1 MIIQAIYSLKLTTNS
16 PKISRDCSK
25 ADYYYEAIQVNVDQ
39 SGFYS
44 FSGTSSMDDPNGILY
59 HIFDPTDTLKDRW
72 FSENRCNHQGRFQ
85 FSVELDKDITYTL
98 VVTTLQSNMIGNFSV
113 TVFGSG
119 NVTLN
124 RISE

>member
-1 MIIQAIYSLKLTTNS
+1 MIIQAIYSLKLTSNS
-16 PKISRDCSK
+16 PKISRDCSQ

-59 HIFDPTDTLKDRW
+59 HIFDPTDPLKDRW
-72 FSENRCNHQGRFQ
+72 FSEHRCNHQGRFQ
-85 FSVELDKDITYTL
+85 FNVELDKDITYTL